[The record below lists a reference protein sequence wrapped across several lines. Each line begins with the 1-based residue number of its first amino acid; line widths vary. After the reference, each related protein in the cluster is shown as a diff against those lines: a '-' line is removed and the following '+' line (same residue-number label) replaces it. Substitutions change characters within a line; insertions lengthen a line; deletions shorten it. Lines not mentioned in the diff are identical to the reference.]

1 MVAMT
6 LETNARYLHGINA
19 DKRPGVELTEE
30 ETAFDGQRISLT
42 FRQIGT
48 FLSED
53 GKRIWGQGATGKR
66 NEDAREVICG
76 DEIESQKLID
86 AFGRENVMSQR
97 NWERCYG
104 LGSDV
109 LHLKG

>member
-6 LETNARYLHGINA
+6 LATNARYLHGINA
-19 DKRPGVELTEE
+19 DKRLGFELSEE
-30 ETAFDGQRISLT
+30 ETAYGGQRISLT

-53 GKRIWGQGATGKR
+53 GKGIWGQGATSKR
-66 NEDAREVICG
+66 KEDAKPVICG
-76 DEIESQKLID
+76 DEAESQRLVN
-86 AFGRENVMSQR
+86 AFGRENVVSVR
-97 NWERCYG
+97 DWEECYG
-104 LGSDV
+104 AGSDV